1 MDKACNQVFC
11 ESAAGDNTTTL
22 TPIKSKGGIK
32 LLVVSIDGHSA
43 LVVESRRK
51 LVRIKTSRS
60 KAQ

>member
-11 ESAAGDNTTTL
+11 GSAAGDNTTTL

-43 LVVESRRK
+43 LVVEIRRE
-51 LVRIKTSRS
+51 IG
-60 KAQ
+60 